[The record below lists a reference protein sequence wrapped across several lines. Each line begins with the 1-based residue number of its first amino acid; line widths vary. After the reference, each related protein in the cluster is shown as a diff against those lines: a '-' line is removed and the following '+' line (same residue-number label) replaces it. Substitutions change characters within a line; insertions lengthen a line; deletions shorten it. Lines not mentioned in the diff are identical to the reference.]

1 MLDIGEISFK
11 SVWII
16 WFLVENILL
25 ICMARCPY
33 HPMHMSVLEN
43 LSQLPI
49 GRAAAAR
56 SVLIGRIQ
64 SIGQLRGVLYT
75 DQCER
80 EALASGLPYQ
90 GLPRHGAAGGGGQGG
105 EGGSGHP
112 HQVQC
117 WSLSSEFSEIN
128 ARNWEKT
135 SISTNISG
143 DKIWCQLSP
152 SEECVGKPSL
162 SPFQVI
168 FAAGCICICIL

>member
-1 MLDIGEISFK
+1 MK
-11 SVWII
+11 SVSNVCESFD
-16 WFLVENILL
+16 FLSKISSSY
-25 ICMARCPY
+25 ARCPY

-64 SIGQLRGVLYT
+64 SIGQLSGVLYT

-80 EALASGLPYQ
+80 EALAPGLPYQ

-117 WSLSSEFSEIN
+117 
-128 ARNWEKT
+128 
-135 SISTNISG
+135 
-143 DKIWCQLSP
+143 
-152 SEECVGKPSL
+152 
-162 SPFQVI
+162 
-168 FAAGCICICIL
+168 